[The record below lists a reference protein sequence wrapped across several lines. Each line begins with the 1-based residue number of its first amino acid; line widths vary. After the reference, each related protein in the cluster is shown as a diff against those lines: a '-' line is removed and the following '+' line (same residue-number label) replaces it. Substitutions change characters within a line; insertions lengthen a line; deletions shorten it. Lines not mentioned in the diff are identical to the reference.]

1 MSEDS
6 YYVKNVDLL
15 KEIVILKETGEFTN
29 QLGKYIIK
37 IVNGLSHRPNFCGYT
52 YIDDM
57 RSEAIL
63 SIVKGI
69 KNFDLEKYSNPFAY
83 ITQIAWNAFV
93 FFINK
98 EKKKSKVKGR
108 IFDLK
113 DSFEKEFYELKAV
126 DYSTM
131 CNVIIKD
138 LDLPVEE

>member
-138 LDLPVEE
+138 LDFPEGE

>member
-37 IVNGLSHRPNFCGYT
+37 IVNGLSLRPNFCGYT

-113 DSFEKEFYELKAV
+113 DSFEKEFYELKAI

-138 LDLPVEE
+138 LDLPAGE